1 MLHAH
6 TKPESFYKF
15 IEDDYSHANRTLLQ
29 LLLRDQGLVP
39 RLNCL
44 KRCFFLSHSSYLTHF
59 LDLAHT
65 ELRKTAKAVSLVKL
79 QSLLDLA
86 LGADAHGDDV
96 PFRED
101 VRVTMA
107 TTGLY
112 DWLLRIVN
120 VSGVIGDDGDLTGD
134 GGHDEHLKKGKEKDE
149 KKPML
154 GSSHSYP
161 TFSPIPV
168 HVFDSHR
175 RSTARLQRQVSALA
189 RHLSQNHLALPASVS
204 LPSSPQTRRAGAF
217 RDVAG
222 ATGPGVAADGRSA
235 RVRRVA
241 SPSVR
246 AARADARVG
255 AADPRFCH
263 PGSTRTE
270 LARPRGEIVKCDH
283 GRPAVAR
290 SRRLSG
296 HVHEG
301 VHAYQF
307 ETVERTP

>member
-1 MLHAH
+1 LLESWKHKVLLAGKYLNVIRECGIEVQKVTSPRDDDLAIDDERWVSCVQLMIYCTL
-6 TKPESFYKF
+6 TLSLESFYKF

-65 ELRKTAKAVSLVKL
+65 ELRKTAKAASLVKL

-112 DWLLRIVN
+112 EWLLRIVN
-120 VSGVIGDDGDLTGD
+120 VSGVIGDDGDFGD
-134 GGHDEHLKKGKEKDE
+134 GGNDEHHKKGKERDE

-154 GSSHSYP
+154 GSSQS
-161 TFSPIPV
+161 
-168 HVFDSHR
+168 
-175 RSTARLQRQVSALA
+175 
-189 RHLSQNHLALPASVS
+189 LAL
-204 LPSSPQTRRAGAF
+204 R
-217 RDVAG
+217 
-222 ATGPGVAADGRSA
+222 
-235 RVRRVA
+235 
-241 SPSVR
+241 
-246 AARADARVG
+246 
-255 AADPRFCH
+255 
-263 PGSTRTE
+263 
-270 LARPRGEIVKCDH
+270 
-283 GRPAVAR
+283 
-290 SRRLSG
+290 
-296 HVHEG
+296 
-301 VHAYQF
+301 
-307 ETVERTP
+307 

>member
-1 MLHAH
+1 MIWPWMMSGLCLVCLQVVMHAH
-6 TKPESFYKF
+6 FKPNSFYKF

-59 LDLAHT
+59 LDLAHA

-112 DWLLRIVN
+112 EWLLRIVN
-120 VSGVIGDDGDLTGD
+120 VSGVIGDDGDLAKD
-134 GGHDEHLKKGKEKDE
+134 GGHDEHHKKGKEKDE

-154 GSSHSYP
+154 GSSHS
-161 TFSPIPV
+161 
-168 HVFDSHR
+168 
-175 RSTARLQRQVSALA
+175 
-189 RHLSQNHLALPASVS
+189 
-204 LPSSPQTRRAGAF
+204 RAICL
-217 RDVAG
+217 V
-222 ATGPGVAADGRSA
+222 
-235 RVRRVA
+235 
-241 SPSVR
+241 
-246 AARADARVG
+246 
-255 AADPRFCH
+255 
-263 PGSTRTE
+263 
-270 LARPRGEIVKCDH
+270 
-283 GRPAVAR
+283 
-290 SRRLSG
+290 
-296 HVHEG
+296 
-301 VHAYQF
+301 
-307 ETVERTP
+307 

>member
-1 MLHAH
+1 MPNLDSTLHQLRDGSTLGSLNKRHQAGVPPPRAGSGRLPGGACIPPLLENWKH
-6 TKPESFYKF
+6 KVLLAGKYLNVIRECGIEVQRVTNLRDDDLAMDDERSVSCLLSGECRTLTQSPKSFYKF

-96 PFRED
+96 SFRED

-120 VSGVIGDDGDLTGD
+120 VSGVMGDDGDLAGD
-134 GGHDEHLKKGKEKDE
+134 GGHDEQPKKGKEKDE

-161 TFSPIPV
+161 TI
-168 HVFDSHR
+168 
-175 RSTARLQRQVSALA
+175 
-189 RHLSQNHLALPASVS
+189 
-204 LPSSPQTRRAGAF
+204 
-217 RDVAG
+217 
-222 ATGPGVAADGRSA
+222 
-235 RVRRVA
+235 
-241 SPSVR
+241 
-246 AARADARVG
+246 
-255 AADPRFCH
+255 
-263 PGSTRTE
+263 
-270 LARPRGEIVKCDH
+270 
-283 GRPAVAR
+283 
-290 SRRLSG
+290 
-296 HVHEG
+296 
-301 VHAYQF
+301 
-307 ETVERTP
+307 